1 MSRCASA
8 SCERLSAYSLI
19 KVPHKEGII
28 HHITYHGLDRIQLP
42 RFTDTMGLYSLL
54 YLALLAAF
62 GATVFALPVNSPGP
76 IAHMECTPRVAMR
89 RTRNG
94 NPGNCAKALMD
105 GFPNGPI
112 VGQFHRGGEANA
124 FRLPQTSIVG
134 DCQVSVD
141 LNGVERVQG
150 SWQEIWTLANTMSTA
165 CTYYINQQYA
175 STAVTGGYVHGGQ
188 GNGLAIFMGRPADLA
203 NSETGVATE

>member
-8 SCERLSAYSLI
+8 SRERLSAYSLSKI
-19 KVPHKEGII
+19 PHKEGII
-28 HHITYHGLDRIQLP
+28 HHIAYLHPDRIRLP

-76 IAHMECTPRVAMR
+76 IARMECTPRVAMR

-105 GFPNGPI
+105 GFPNGPM

-124 FRLPQTSIVG
+124 FRLPRTNIVG

-175 STAVTGGYVHGGQ
+175 ATAVTGGYVYGGQ
-188 GNGLAIFMGRPADLA
+188 GNGLAVFMGRPTDLA
-203 NSETGVATE
+203 NNETGVTTE

>member
-1 MSRCASA
+1 
-8 SCERLSAYSLI
+8 
-19 KVPHKEGII
+19 
-28 HHITYHGLDRIQLP
+28 
-42 RFTDTMGLYSLL
+42 MGLHSLL

-62 GATVFALPVNSPGP
+62 SATVFALPVNSPG
-76 IAHMECTPRVAMR
+76 AVAQMECTPRVALR

-94 NPGNCAKALMD
+94 NPGNCAKALID
-105 GFPNGPI
+105 GFPNGPL

-124 FRLPQTSIVG
+124 FRLPRTKVVG
-134 DCQVSVD
+134 DCQVTVD

-175 STAVTGGYVHGGQ
+175 ATAVTGGYVHGGQ
-188 GNGLAIFMGRPADLA
+188 GNGLTVIIGRPQEMA
-203 NSETGVATE
+203 SHETGATTE